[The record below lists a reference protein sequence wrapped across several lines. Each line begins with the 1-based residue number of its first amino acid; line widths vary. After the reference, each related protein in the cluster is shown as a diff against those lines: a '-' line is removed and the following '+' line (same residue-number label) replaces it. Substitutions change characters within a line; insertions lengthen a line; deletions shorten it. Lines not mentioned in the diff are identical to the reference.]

1 MSNEKL
7 VLYQKWPSRK
17 LGKYSMQEL
26 SEPTK
31 MLTVFP
37 ATTEGLDEAIEK
49 AERKDALLVKIDDDV
64 NKAKRLIDVVEDKIK
79 AKKGMPVFKPTTKM
93 PRM

>member
-1 MSNEKL
+1 MSNEKI
-7 VLYQKWPSRK
+7 VLYQKWPARK
-17 LGKYSMQEL
+17 QKKYGIEDLAS
-26 SEPTK
+26 PVK

-37 ATTEGLDEAIEK
+37 ATAEGLEEAIDK

-64 NKAKRLIDVVEDKIK
+64 SKAERLIDIVEGKIK